1 MPGASQGQVAAA
13 LPRPLA
19 RPTSDLPRAP
29 GVTVPSKSPRHLS
42 SQSKVGKSE
51 PRRRERDGFCRL
63 WRGSGAGGGLHPASR
78 ALSRVPSPWWGR
90 VPQPRSASRPL
101 PVWGSAASQKRICKD
116 LGVAGK
122 EAWMLPPHLRS
133 RKENDINPQ
142 PFRLAGRGGARSTST
157 RVSDDT
163 GGAGPSSKASTLGFL
178 T

>member
-1 MPGASQGQVAAA
+1 MAAA

-63 WRGSGAGGGLHPASR
+63 WRESGAGGGLHPASG
-78 ALSRVPSPWWGR
+78 ALSRVPAPWWGR